1 MRTDYSIYWSLP
13 VYCALFVPTVFIAGC
28 SDDSK
33 LSKVPL
39 TGSVTLDGN
48 PIPNGEILF
57 YPLEGT
63 RGSVSGGAIKDGKY
77 IADGRGGVPLGAHKV
92 EIRAFRA
99 PKSPSSAAALEGG
112 PAEQY
117 LPRKFNIDS
126 ELKAEVNSSSETLDF
141 NLQSS

>member
-1 MRTDYSIYWSLP
+1 MRTFYPIRWPWPIYCVLF
-13 VYCALFVPTVFIAGC
+13 ALTVFIAGC
-28 SDDSK
+28 SDDNMLPK
-33 LSKVPL
+33 APL
-39 TGSVTLDGN
+39 TGVVTLDGN

-77 IADGRGGVPLGAHKV
+77 IADGRGGVPLGTHKV
-92 EIRAFRA
+92 EIRAFRT
-99 PKSPSSAAALEGG
+99 PKNPSSAAALEGG

-126 ELKAEVNSSSETLDF
+126 ELKAEVDSSSETLDF
-141 NLQSS
+141 DLKSS